1 MEIRRRK
8 RETLIARR
16 GEAIGV
22 KQSGE
27 RGPICGHVSG
37 SGGGTEDVGGLQL
50 GFRFFYFSSLILK
63 LVFS

>member
-16 GEAIGV
+16 GGAIGV

-37 SGGGTEDVGGLQL
+37 SGGGTVEVGGYN
-50 GFRFFYFSSLILK
+50 RI
-63 LVFS
+63 